1 MMKLHNAAAI
11 ASLLISTLAIELWA
25 QPSFRQQDL
34 FISGID
40 GVNIYRI
47 PALIVT
53 AKGTILA
60 FCEAREGDD
69 GDPTDLV
76 LKRSRFSPPQA
87 PRQLNGYDRVFGYA
101 INWEPMRVVLAGNGE
116 AAMNPCPVID
126 RTNGA
131 IWTPVFK
138 VAGGLKRHL
147 LDPLKGQVLILNSM
161 DDGLSWSR
169 PIDIT
174 SSVGEFTGGSG
185 IGIQL
190 RDGRLV
196 IPGYGRNPNSGKTSS
211 KVIYSDDHGKT
222 WRAGACVAAATDE
235 SQVVELSDGTLMLNM
250 RGAGKTFRRHIA
262 LSRDR
267 GETWFKEY
275 DDENLPEPRC
285 QASILRY
292 TANNNATRNLL
303 LFSNP
308 PNRAP
313 TERTNLTIRVSHDEG
328 KNWTAGK
335 TVHHG
340 PGAYSSLAVL
350 ADGSI
355 GILYETGTVHPYE
368 KITFAQF
375 NLEWLLDQ

>member
-1 MMKLHNAAAI
+1 
-11 ASLLISTLAIELWA
+11 
-25 QPSFRQQDL
+25 
-34 FISGID
+34 
-40 GVNIYRI
+40 
-47 PALIVT
+47 
-53 AKGTILA
+53 
-60 FCEAREGDD
+60 
-69 GDPTDLV
+69 
-76 LKRSRFSPPQA
+76 
-87 PRQLNGYDRVFGYA
+87 
-101 INWEPMRVVLAGNGE
+101 MRVVLPGNGE

-147 LDPLKGQVLILNSM
+147 QDELKGQVLILKSV

-169 PIDIT
+169 PVDIT
-174 SSVGEFTGGSG
+174 SSVGAFIGGSG
-185 IGIQL
+185 NGIQL

-196 IPGYGRNPNSGKTSS
+196 IPGYGRNPDSGKASS
-211 KVIYSDDHGKT
+211 KVIYSDDHGET
-222 WRAGACVAAATDE
+222 WRAGACVAASTNE

-250 RGAGKTFRRHIA
+250 RGATKTWRRHIA

-267 GETWFKEY
+267 GETWYKEY
-275 DDENLPEPRC
+275 DDENLPEPQC

-292 TANNNATRNLL
+292 TGDNSAARNLL

-308 PNRAP
+308 PNVAAL
-313 TERTNLTIRVSHDEG
+313 ERTNLAVRVSRDEG
-328 KNWTAGK
+328 KSWTAGK
-335 TVHHG
+335 TVHRG

-350 ADGSI
+350 ADGTI

-375 NLEWLLDQ
+375 NVEWLLGR